1 MTPSRILKLLGLLIV
16 LAPCAGCCCH
26 PKKGIT
32 LRGGLDF
39 RECKKPSGFV
49 ELVETGWD
57 ERRRVQDLRWLEN
70 TDYAEST
77 TPSVPTS
84 SSPTKPA
91 QSYSQPTTTIPKV
104 NQPPQSGVPPMPEE
118 LPPPPPV
125 STPPVPAPE
134 PEAEPKLSPQL
145 NEQFEMDLEFDESV
159 SLPAD
164 YSDEEDYQRMIELS
178 GYERPVRS
186 VSNRPTQAQPS
197 PRQPAASR
205 SGGWLWSKP

>member
-1 MTPSRILKLLGLLIV
+1 MTPSHILKLLGILIV
-16 LAPCAGCCCH
+16 LAPCTGCCCH

-77 TPSVPTS
+77 NSTAGSSQSNLAPTD
-84 SSPTKPA
+84 
-91 QSYSQPTTTIPKV
+91 SQPATSIPKL
-104 NQPPQSGVPPMPEE
+104 NQPPQLGVPPMPAD
-118 LPPPPPV
+118 LPPAPPV
-125 STPPVPAPE
+125 STPPVPIPE
-134 PEAEPKLSPQL
+134 PEPQLSPQL
-145 NEQFEMDLEFDESV
+145 NEQFKMDLEVDEIDESA
-159 SLPAD
+159 SLSSD

-178 GYERPVRS
+178 GYERPARS
-186 VSNRPTQAQPS
+186 ITNRSTQAQPL
-197 PRQPAASR
+197 PRQTAGAR
-205 SGGWLWSKP
+205 SSGWLWSKP